1 MSLFPD
7 SIVKLYCDKK
17 PAYQKVYLIVRASIL
32 GGHIDTTCHLT
43 EEMIANELNV
53 SRTPVR
59 TALNQLKEEG
69 ILYSTDISGEKLK
82 DLSQSDKESLLYM
95 DELLEGAA
103 ARLAA
108 ESITPDTIGILVELC
123 EGIKSRNPASSTRA
137 VRDLNL
143 QFHLLIARASH
154 NPFLY
159 KSIAETRDL
168 MRQHHADWAI
178 NNEEYTMTERI
189 NEKIIRSLQNG
200 DPDASELW
208 MRAAIQHSK
217 GVYLVST
224 VK

>member
-82 DLSQSDKESLLYM
+82 DLSQSDKELHNRE
-95 DELLEGAA
+95 EL
-103 ARLAA
+103 
-108 ESITPDTIGILVELC
+108 
-123 EGIKSRNPASSTRA
+123 
-137 VRDLNL
+137 
-143 QFHLLIARASH
+143 
-154 NPFLY
+154 
-159 KSIAETRDL
+159 
-168 MRQHHADWAI
+168 
-178 NNEEYTMTERI
+178 
-189 NEKIIRSLQNG
+189 
-200 DPDASELW
+200 
-208 MRAAIQHSK
+208 
-217 GVYLVST
+217 
-224 VK
+224 